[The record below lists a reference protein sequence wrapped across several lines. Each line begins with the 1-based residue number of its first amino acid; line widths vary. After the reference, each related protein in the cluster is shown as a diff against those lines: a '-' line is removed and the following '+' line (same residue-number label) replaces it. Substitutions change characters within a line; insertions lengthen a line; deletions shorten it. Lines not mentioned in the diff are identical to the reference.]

1 MLGSILM
8 TDLDLWIFEISNTT
22 SVGYFLGNPWLILIT
37 VSCQRSA
44 PGRAVPFFL
53 LRKLVLDIFDLIR
66 KAY

>member
-53 LRKLVLDIFDLIR
+53 LRKLVFDILDLIR

>member
-53 LRKLVLDIFDLIR
+53 LRKLVLDILDLIR

>member
-53 LRKLVLDIFDLIR
+53 LRKLVLDFQDI
-66 KAY
+66 

>member
-1 MLGSILM
+1 M

-53 LRKLVLDIFDLIR
+53 LRKLVLDIFCVGYFLCWIFFR
-66 KAY
+66 